1 MARASAIAMA
11 EGEGPPEA
19 DRLDGFLHPRDCH
32 DLFGHGQAEARLGDA
47 LQRGRLHHAWLFTGP
62 EGIGKAVLAYRFARF
77 LLANEAEREHSSGP
91 GLGVAAETIAAR
103 QISRQA
109 HPNLLVVRRPWNLQ
123 RKRFATA
130 IPVDEVRRLRNFL
143 GLTAAG
149 GNWRII
155 IVDRADELNRNAANA
170 LLKALEEPP
179 EKCIF
184 FLISATAGRLL
195 PTIRSR
201 CQRLELHVLGADDL
215 RAAMV
220 SACRAVD
227 IAPPDAQ
234 DFDRLAL
241 LSGGSVR
248 RGLELISGEGLEL
261 YKQLIGI
268 LETLPRA
275 DYVKI
280 HALAERISAPAA
292 DAQWEMFHSLLDETL
307 RRFVRVGAGVTPG
320 EGQEADLVN
329 RLAIKS
335 HLAVWAGLWE
345 TITRE
350 RAEALALNLDRKS
363 LILGIFQKLE
373 SAAHFPGSR

>member
-1 MARASAIAMA
+1 MARASAVVMA
-11 EGEGPPEA
+11 EDEGPPEV
-19 DRLDGFLHPRDCH
+19 DRLDGFLHPRESH
-32 DLFGHGQAEARLGDA
+32 DLIGHGQAEARLFDA
-47 LQRGRLHHAWLFTGP
+47 FHSGRLHHAWLFAGP
-62 EGIGKAVLAYRFARF
+62 DGIGKANLAYRFARF
-77 LLANEAEREHSSGP
+77 LLADQEEREHPSGP
-91 GLGVAAETIAAR
+91 GLGVATESITAR
-103 QISRQA
+103 QISRAA
-109 HPNLLVVRRPWNLQ
+109 HPNLLIVRRPWNFQ
-123 RKRFATA
+123 NKRFATA

-179 EKCIF
+179 GKSVF
-184 FLISATAGRLL
+184 FLVSSMAGRLL

-201 CQRLELHVLGADDL
+201 CQRLELHALGADDL
-215 RAAMV
+215 RAAIA

-227 IAPPDAQ
+227 RASPEVQ

-248 RGLELISGEGLEL
+248 RVLELMSGDGLEL
-261 YKQLIGI
+261 YDQLMAI

-280 HALAERISAPAA
+280 HALADRVSAQSAA
-292 DAQWEMFHSLLDETL
+292 NQWEMFQSLLDDVL
-307 RRFVRVGAGVTPG
+307 RRLVRLGAGVTAG

-329 RLAIKS
+329 QFAIKS

-345 TITRE
+345 TITRK

-363 LILGIFQKLE
+363 LILEIFQKLE
-373 SAAHFPGSR
+373 TAARMSEAR